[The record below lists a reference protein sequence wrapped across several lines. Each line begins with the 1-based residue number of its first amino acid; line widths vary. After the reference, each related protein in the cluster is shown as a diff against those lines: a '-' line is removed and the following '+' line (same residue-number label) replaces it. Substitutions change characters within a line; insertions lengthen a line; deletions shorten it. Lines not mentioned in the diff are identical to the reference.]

1 LQLIIQF
8 IDPERMKGWVGLVGW
23 PAADGLPMSVITC
36 QMQVERKTWEVL
48 RPKTD
53 VLPLCYTTAR
63 KRHNSYKRCQI

>member
-1 LQLIIQF
+1 
-8 IDPERMKGWVGLVGW
+8 
-23 PAADGLPMSVITC
+23 MSVITC